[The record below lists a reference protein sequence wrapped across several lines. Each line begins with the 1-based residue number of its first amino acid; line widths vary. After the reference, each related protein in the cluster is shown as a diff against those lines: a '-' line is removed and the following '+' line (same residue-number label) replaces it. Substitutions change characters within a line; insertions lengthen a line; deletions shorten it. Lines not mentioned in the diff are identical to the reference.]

1 METKKRHTLKS
12 YFLTGVLVSAPL
24 AITIYLA
31 WELIRFIDAKV
42 NAALP
47 EQYNPLTYLP
57 YHIPGF
63 GIVILF
69 VGLIFIGWISSGFIG
84 TALIKGLNRG
94 ISRMPVV
101 SGIYN
106 ALKKIME
113 TVLGGGQNK
122 AFREAVLVEYPRR
135 DLWTIAFI
143 TGDVYSG
150 ICQKFKHADM
160 VSIYVPTTPNP
171 TSGFLIFVNRK
182 DIIPLDIRVD
192 EAWKIIIST
201 GIVTPDS
208 PENQQKAIDDALKS
222 AKNKLVESAVETTKP
237 RKKKN

>member
-1 METKKRHTLKS
+1 MEKKKTHSIKS
-12 YFLTGVLVSAPL
+12 YFLTGILVSAPL
-24 AITIYLA
+24 AITVYLA
-31 WELIRFIDAKV
+31 LELIKFIDTKV
-42 NAALP
+42 NAMIP
-47 EQYNPLTYLP
+47 VEYNPMTHLP
-57 YHIPGF
+57 YSIPGF
-63 GIVILF
+63 GIAILF

-84 TALIKGLNRG
+84 TAMLKGLNKA

-113 TVLGGGQNK
+113 TVIGGGQSK

-150 ICQKFKHADM
+150 IAKNLKDKNM

-171 TSGFLIFVNRK
+171 TSGFLIFVNKK
-182 DIIPLDIRVD
+182 DVVPLDIRVD
-192 EAWKIIIST
+192 DAWKIIIST

-208 PENQQKAIDDALKS
+208 PENQQKVIDEALES
-222 AKNKLVESAVETTKP
+222 AKNKLVPPNK
-237 RKKKN
+237 RKN

>member
-1 METKKRHTLKS
+1 MEQNKHSLKS
-12 YFLTGVLVSAPL
+12 YFLTGILVSAPL

-31 WELIRFIDAKV
+31 VELIKFIDAKV
-42 NAALP
+42 NAFIP
-47 EQYNPLTYLP
+47 KEYNPMTHLP
-57 YHIPGF
+57 YSIPGF
-63 GIVILF
+63 GILILF

-84 TALIKGLNRG
+84 TVMLKGLNKA
-94 ISRMPVV
+94 IARMPVV
-101 SGIYN
+101 SGIYG

-113 TVLGGGQNK
+113 TVIGGGQSK

-150 ICQKFKHADM
+150 IAKSLKNKNM

-171 TSGFLIFVNRK
+171 TSGFLIFVNKK
-182 DIIPLDIRVD
+182 DIVPLNMRVD
-192 EAWKIIIST
+192 DAWKIIIST

-208 PENQQKAIDDALKS
+208 PENQQKVIDDALES
-222 AKNKLVESAVETTKP
+222 AKNKLVLPPSENNKS
-237 RKKKN
+237 

>member
-1 METKKRHTLKS
+1 METKKHHTLKS

-31 WELIRFIDAKV
+31 IEVVRFIDAKV
-42 NAALP
+42 NALIPA
-47 EQYNPLTYLP
+47 EYNPMNHLP
-57 YHIPGF
+57 YDVKIPGF
-63 GIVILF
+63 GIAILF
-69 VGLIFIGWISSGFIG
+69 VGLMFIGWISSGFIG
-84 TALIKGLNRG
+84 TAMLKSMNRG

-113 TVLGGGQNK
+113 TVIGGGQNK
-122 AFREAVLVEYPRR
+122 AFRQAVLVEYPRR

-143 TGDVYSG
+143 TGDVFSG
-150 ICQKFKHADM
+150 ISKKLKSQKM

-171 TSGFLIFVNRK
+171 TSGFLIFVEKK
-182 DIIPLDIRVD
+182 DIIPLDMRVD
-192 EAWKIIIST
+192 DAWKIIIST

-208 PENQQKAIDDALKS
+208 PQNQQQVIDEALES
-222 AKNKLVESAVETTKP
+222 AKNKIVATAT
-237 RKKKN
+237 RKK